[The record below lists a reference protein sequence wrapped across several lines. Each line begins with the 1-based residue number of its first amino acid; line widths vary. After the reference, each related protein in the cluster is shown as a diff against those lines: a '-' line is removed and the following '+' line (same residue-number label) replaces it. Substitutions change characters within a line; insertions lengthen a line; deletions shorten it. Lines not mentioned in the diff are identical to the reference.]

1 MSFARA
7 LLDPGSPVTQSLV
20 LACLGLLWLLM
31 RHYRTGTALLVL
43 SALWLGLCST
53 PWFADQLQGDL
64 QAHYP
69 SRPAASYLKVD
80 AIVVLGGGEVPG
92 FEGEYGDDPD
102 SIQATRT
109 GFGLELFRADRASV
123 ILVSGE
129 RGEATET
136 AQMLIAQDVPE
147 KAILIDDDSHNTHQ
161 NALRSASLLRKA
173 GLSRILLVT
182 SSIHMPRA
190 AATFRRQG
198 LDVVPAPAIEPP
210 VGAAA
215 TPAWLPRRSA
225 LRRSRRCLREY
236 IGRWVYE
243 LRGWA

>member
-1 MSFARA
+1 MSFFRT
-7 LLDPGSPVTQSLV
+7 LLDPSSPVTQSLALASAALIWLV
-20 LACLGLLWLLM
+20 L
-31 RHYRTGTALLVL
+31 RHYRTGAVLLVL
-43 SALWLGLCST
+43 SALWLGLCAT
-53 PWFADQLQGDL
+53 PGFANLLQRGLQDQN
-64 QAHYP
+64 P
-69 SRPAASYLKVD
+69 PRPATSYPTAE

-92 FEGEYGDDPD
+92 FEGEYGDDPA
-102 SIQATRT
+102 SIQTTRT
-109 GFGLELFRADRASV
+109 GFGLELFRAGRASV

-129 RGEATET
+129 SGEAEEA
-136 AQMLIAQDVPE
+136 AQMLMAQGVPH
-147 KAILIDDDSHNTHQ
+147 KSILVDNDSHTTHQ
-161 NALRSASLLRKA
+161 NAVRSASLLRKT

-182 SSIHMPRA
+182 SPIHMPRA

-225 LRRSRRCLREY
+225 LRRSRHCLREY